1 LWYPNA
7 HLLEKIFK
15 LIKKMFFSTKKPK
28 FEQYVTHDILK
39 KKLKKETNCDLKTR
53 KEEKDYNTTI

>member
-1 LWYPNA
+1 
-7 HLLEKIFK
+7 
-15 LIKKMFFSTKKPK
+15 MFFSTKKPK